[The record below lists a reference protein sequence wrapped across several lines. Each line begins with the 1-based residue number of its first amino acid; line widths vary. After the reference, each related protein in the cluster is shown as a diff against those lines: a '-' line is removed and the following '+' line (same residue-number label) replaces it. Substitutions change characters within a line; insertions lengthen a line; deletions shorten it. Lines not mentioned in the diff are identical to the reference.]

1 MIKPLSSKERDLWNV
16 RIDIFDNNRD
26 SWGTMAYFYDDTL
39 INVDQLP
46 NEEDCK
52 RIATECLERYNRVLQ
67 SDFRC
72 IGVELRVTLKP
83 MTQSEGPNDFI
94 FLGPNNPRTVYYNL
108 ENGLLCVDNDI
119 FQIGTALK
127 AKDERLGSRE

>member
-39 INVDQLP
+39 INADQLP

-67 SDFRC
+67 SDFRGQSRILC
-72 IGVELRVTLKP
+72 KLEKRGK
-83 MTQSEGPNDFI
+83 TQFAVVRRMRREA
-94 FLGPNNPRTVYYNL
+94 
-108 ENGLLCVDNDI
+108 GLCLPAL
-119 FQIGTALK
+119 TA
-127 AKDERLGSRE
+127 R